1 MRNSCYFRIR
11 YPGYINTELYGPDF
25 FMEQN
30 VTIVSMNYRLG
41 TLGFLY
47 LNNTN
52 VMGNAA
58 PKDQVLTMKWMQD
71 NIVAFGGDPKRVTLF
86 NVSAGV
92 STVPLHLVPIDRKS
106 KWITVISSV
115 LHASP

>member
-1 MRNSCYFRIR
+1 MAIESRK
-11 YPGYINTELYGPDF
+11 
-25 FMEQN
+25 
-30 VTIVSMNYRLG
+30 G
-41 TLGFLY
+41 TLDGPRWNLKRLVLFRRIHEEEKYRDRFLY